1 MLSSSSGTGEIVPT
15 TVAHDENAGVPLA
28 REQVRH
34 VNSEGDGAFF
44 IKDRTSSDYR
54 FRYGDA
60 TGKRRAI
67 QSVDSIASLRD
78 HTNTSRKSPF
88 EMDDVTEL
96 EQHHLKAQPHDL
108 VENNAD

>member
-1 MLSSSSGTGEIVPT
+1 MQIAKVTVPF
-15 TVAHDENAGVPLA
+15 L
-28 REQVRH
+28 
-34 VNSEGDGAFF
+34 
-44 IKDRTSSDYR
+44 IKGR
-54 FRYGDA
+54 FRYDDA

-96 EQHHLKAQPHDL
+96 EQHHLEAQPHDL